1 MFLDQAVVYLKGGDG
16 GNGMVAFRREKFVP
30 MGGPAGG
37 NGGKGGDIIVTVDNG
52 MRTLIDFRYQ
62 KNHKAENGTKGANK
76 RQNGKN
82 AKPLILRVPPGTV
95 LYNDETGEKLVDLVS
110 PAQQYIVARGGRGG
124 KGNVA
129 FATSRN
135 PAPHISE
142 NGEPGEEIRV
152 RFELVLLAD
161 VGFVGMPSVGKSTL
175 LSVMTSAKPKIAA
188 YHFTTLSPQLGVAE
202 TNDERS
208 FVIADLPG
216 LIEGAHL
223 GKGLGLQFLQHIRR
237 TRIILHVLD
246 MSRTDG
252 RDPFDDYEHILQEL
266 KSFDPAMLAKR
277 QMIAANKMDHPAS
290 LQNLEEFKAKLG
302 DETIE
307 IVEVSAQTGYGVNV
321 LALKLANMLDIID
334 AEAVLEAETALAEA
348 TEEVKTYTLTDV
360 KRRKHEKSEFTIE
373 RNDYGDFVIK
383 SAELE
388 KLYKMTNMNYHE
400 SVMRFLS
407 IMRKAGVDT
416 ALEKAGAKRGDTV
429 WIGDFAFEYL
439 AEDDEPFD
447 S

>member
-1 MFLDQAVVYLKGGDG
+1 MFLDQAVVHLKAGDG

-62 KNHKAENGTKGANK
+62 KNHKAESGTKGSNK
-76 RQNGKN
+76 KKNGKN

-95 LYNDETGEKLVDLVS
+95 LYNDTTGEKLVDLVS
-110 PAQQYIVARGGRGG
+110 PSQQYIVAHGGRGG

-129 FATSRN
+129 FASSRN

-142 NGEPGEEIRV
+142 NGEPGEEISV
-152 RFELVLLAD
+152 RLELVLLAD

-175 LSVMTSAKPKIAA
+175 LSVMTTAKPKIGA
-188 YHFTTLSPQLGVAE
+188 YHFTTLSPQLGVAA

-223 GKGLGLQFLQHIRR
+223 GKGLGIQFLQHIRR
-237 TRIILHVLD
+237 TRIIVHVLD

-252 RDPFDDYEHILQEL
+252 RDPFADYEQILAEL
-266 KSFDPAMLAKR
+266 RSFDPSILLK
-277 QMIAANKMDHPAS
+277 QQVIAANKMDQPGS
-290 LQNLEEFKAKLG
+290 LQNLEEFKAKCH
-302 DETIE
+302 DDSVE
-307 IVEVSAQTGYGVNV
+307 IIEVSGLTSYGVNV
-321 LALKLANMLDIID
+321 LTLKLANMLDAID
-334 AEAVLEAETALAEA
+334 AAARLEAEKAAEA
-348 TEEVKTYTLTDV
+348 APEVVKTYTMKDV
-360 KRRKHEKSEFTIE
+360 KGRKNVKTPFVIG
-373 RNDYGDFVIK
+373 RNEADDFVIE
-383 SAELE
+383 SASLE

-400 SVMRFLS
+400 SVMRFLA
-407 IMRKAGVDT
+407 IMRKAGVDA
-416 ALEKAGAKRGDTV
+416 ALKKAGAKPGDTV
-429 WIGDFAFEYL
+429 WIGDFAFEYV
-439 AEDDEPFD
+439 DETD
-447 S
+447 E

>member
-1 MFLDQAVVYLKGGDG
+1 MFLDQAVVHLKGGDG

-37 NGGKGGDIIVTVDNG
+37 NGGKGGDIIVMVDNG

-62 KNHKAENGTKGANK
+62 KNHKAEHGTNGSNK
-76 RQNGKN
+76 KKNGKN

-95 LYNDETGEKLVDLVS
+95 LYNNETGEKLVDLVS
-110 PAQQYIVARGGRGG
+110 PAQRYIVAHGGRGG

-129 FATSRN
+129 FASSRN

-142 NGEPGEEIRV
+142 NGEPGEEISV

-161 VGFVGMPSVGKSTL
+161 IGFVGMPSVGKSTL
-175 LSVMTSAKPKIAA
+175 LSVMTTAKPKIAA

-202 TNDERS
+202 TKDERS
-208 FVIADLPG
+208 FVVADLPG

-223 GKGLGLQFLQHIRR
+223 GKGLGIQFLQHIRR
-237 TRIILHVLD
+237 TRIIVHVLD
-246 MSRTDG
+246 MSESDG
-252 RDPFDDYEHILQEL
+252 RDPFTDYQNILEEL
-266 KSFDPAMLAKR
+266 RSFDATILNKK
-277 QMIAANKMDHPAS
+277 QVIVANKMDNPAS
-290 LQNLEEFKAKLG
+290 LSNLETFKAKCA
-302 DETIE
+302 DEPLE
-307 IVEVSAQTGYGVNV
+307 IIEVSGLTGYGVNV
-321 LALKLANMLDIID
+321 LTLKLANMLDVID
-334 AEAVLEAETALAEA
+334 AEASLHVAENEAVEA
-348 TEEVKTYTLTDV
+348 AVMKTYTLDNI
-360 KRRKHEKSEFTIE
+360 KGRKNAKTPIVIGHNDAGEYVIE
-373 RNDYGDFVIK
+373 

-407 IMRKAGVDT
+407 IMRKAGVDA
-416 ALEKAGAKRGDTV
+416 ALKEAGARHGDTV

-439 AEDDEPFD
+439 GEEDEDMND
-447 S
+447 